1 MPFRRAVAVGCFVP
15 LPVCFGKLALLF
27 AYELI
32 LYTLLSSSSMHSM
45 EVVCIICILRR
56 SYLVVCILESTIL
69 LLARVEYVAYDAR
82 STVECYELVE
92 VCIL

>member
-1 MPFRRAVAVGCFVP
+1 MMSPTSVVCAISNIPMPFRRAVAVGCFVP

-69 LLARVEYVAYDAR
+69 LLARVCCIRR
-82 STVECYELVE
+82 S
-92 VCIL
+92 

>member
-1 MPFRRAVAVGCFVP
+1 MMSPMRNIQYPNAVPTCGRGGALRSP
-15 LPVCFGKLALLF
+15 AVCFGKLALLF
-27 AYELI
+27 AHELI

-69 LLARVEYVAYDAR
+69 LLY
-82 STVECYELVE
+82 
-92 VCIL
+92 